1 MHRKGPPRQKVVQL
15 RLDAT
20 EARALVLV
28 EGDDAQCLCPRH
40 VFSFLW
46 GWCGQKRLLG
56 WTVVLRDRR
65 GVGDVGEHAPQMQGF
80 VSYDMS

>member
-1 MHRKGPPRQKVVQL
+1 MVQL

-28 EGDDAQCLCPRH
+28 EGDGAQCLCPRH

-56 WTVVLRDRR
+56 WTVVLRGRR
-65 GVGDVGEHAPQMQGF
+65 GVGDVGEHEPQMQGF